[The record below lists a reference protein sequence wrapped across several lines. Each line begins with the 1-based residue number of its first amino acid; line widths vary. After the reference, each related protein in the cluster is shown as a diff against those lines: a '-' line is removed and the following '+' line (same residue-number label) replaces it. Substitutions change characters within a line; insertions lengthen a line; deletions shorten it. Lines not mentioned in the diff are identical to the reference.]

1 MQQRQRRLARYQ
13 NEPASLF
20 ERHVRP
26 ALRADPEAGV
36 APRSASSNAVILDQS
51 PPVACLSS
59 ASDVTPVSISSSRH
73 PCFEMMSHTAT
84 LARASTSTG
93 RPAWGPPDAPVTA
106 KTQGT
111 LFTGPGAPAP
121 ASYED
126 GDGAPTEL
134 AAWGRG
140 NGEGG
145 RAFPLS
151 YLSPF

>member
-73 PCFEMMSHTAT
+73 PCFELMSHTGT
-84 LARASTSTG
+84 LARASAPSRRT
-93 RPAWGPPDAPVTA
+93 AYGPPDAPVTA
-106 KTQGT
+106 NTQGAAV
-111 LFTGPGAPAP
+111 TGPSGPARASCADAGAGPPAPGAP
-121 ASYED
+121 
-126 GDGAPTEL
+126 GT
-134 AAWGRG
+134 
-140 NGEGG
+140 
-145 RAFPLS
+145 
-151 YLSPF
+151 